1 MGGGSRAHACGC
13 VGVCVCMWQAF
24 ITQLSQLELHS
35 GSLKVCFKLCR
46 HQLRLLSQALAVCA
60 CVCVRACRCGGGC
73 VALALATCALI
84 ASNSYE
90 ILIANVEITQPVRKP
105 QTEDKKKKCNGKRTV
120 EGAGRVGR

>member
-1 MGGGSRAHACGC
+1 MQTPAEIVVTSIGC
-13 VGVCVCMWQAF
+13 VCVC
-24 ITQLSQLELHS
+24 
-35 GSLKVCFKLCR
+35 
-46 HQLRLLSQALAVCA
+46 VCA
-60 CVCVRACRCGGGC
+60 CMSVWGGGGC

-105 QTEDKKKKCNGKRTV
+105 QTEDKKKCNGKRTL